1 MLPRTLFRAAVA
13 VAAVVLTGAC
23 ARTATPPEPV
33 GPPMPNTLTAAEQR
47 AGWRLLFD
55 GETMNGW
62 HTYAKPGMISGWAAR
77 DGMLVRT
84 GPGGDIVTNNQY
96 DSFELELEWKVGPKG
111 NSGIFYWAH
120 EASEKIYHNAPEYQV
135 LDNEGHRDGLTPM
148 TAAGSLYGLYPSPP
162 ELAKPAGEWNIT
174 RIVTKGGKVEHW
186 LNNRRVVEA
195 DFDSDELKAK
205 IAASKFAQ
213 WPTFGKTRRGYIGIQ
228 DHGDDGVWYRNI
240 KIRVQP

>member
-1 MLPRTLFRAAVA
+1 MLPRTLLRAAVTVAAVA
-13 VAAVVLTGAC
+13 VVAC
-23 ARTATPPEPV
+23 GGNPPPEPV
-33 GPPMPNTLTAAEQR
+33 GPPMPNTLTAAER
-47 AGWRLLFD
+47 NAGWRLLFD
-55 GETMNGW
+55 GETTNGW
-62 HTYAKPGMISGWAAR
+62 HTYAKPGLISGWAAR
-77 DGMLVRT
+77 DGMLTRT

-135 LDNEGHRDGLTPM
+135 LDNEGHRDGLTPL
-148 TAAGSLYGLYPSPP
+148 TAAGSLYGLYPAPP
-162 ELAKPAGEWNIT
+162 ELANPAGEWNTT

-186 LNNRRVVEA
+186 LNNRRVVQA

-205 IAASKFAQ
+205 IAASKFAE

-240 KIRVQP
+240 KIRVLQ